1 MKQFIKSFFYSK
13 DKPSP
18 LYFWASVFLLLTAL
32 YIGTEVVKC
41 IIGLSVFSFVLCV
54 QLMGLILALI
64 GIYNLKVNADANR
77 ASVTEDKQIDNN
89 KDEQKGQPKV

>member
-1 MKQFIKSFFYSK
+1 
-13 DKPSP
+13 
-18 LYFWASVFLLLTAL
+18 
-32 YIGTEVVKC
+32 
-41 IIGLSVFSFVLCV
+41 
-54 QLMGLILALI
+54 MGLILALI